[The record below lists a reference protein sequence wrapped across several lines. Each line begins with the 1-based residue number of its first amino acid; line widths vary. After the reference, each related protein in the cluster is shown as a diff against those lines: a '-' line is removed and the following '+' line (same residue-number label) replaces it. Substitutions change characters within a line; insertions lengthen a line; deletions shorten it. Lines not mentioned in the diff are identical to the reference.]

1 MTKNKDE
8 VAQWFDAID
17 ELGGAN
23 FGAEVF
29 PGYPGAVAEGRLAS
43 DDLGLS
49 VGAEGQERPA
59 AQAHQPVN
67 NARTDKLD
75 SFFWRYSFEERRCL
89 IPVTAWAEAEGPKGK
104 TRTWLSRPDA
114 ELFAVAGRMA
124 RQRGMGALLFDG
136 DDRWCGAAA
145 ECHTRMPVLLREAD
159 RRLWTQGRPRNAFAL
174 CRPWEGDPV
183 LDRTAHRGPVARPRR
198 TGCSETCGSRCTNP
212 RSRGMSAPS
221 CGFVPV
227 WVWELI

>member
-1 MTKNKDE
+1 MCNLYRMTKNKDE

-29 PGYPGAVAEGRLAS
+29 PGYPGAVVAEGRLAQMTWGFP
-43 DDLGLS
+43 LVLKGKN
-49 VGAEGQERPA
+49 GQPLKPR
-59 AQAHQPVN
+59 PVN

-89 IPVTAWAEAEGPKGK
+89 IPVTAWAEAEGPKGGK

-114 ELFAVAGRMA
+114 ELFAVAGVWRDSEEWGRCYSMVMTDA
-124 RQRGMGALLFDG
+124 
-136 DDRWCGAAA
+136 CGAAA

-159 RRLWTQGRPRNAFAL
+159 RRLWTQGSPEVAFAL
-174 CRPWEGDPV
+174 CRPWEGDLV
-183 LDRTAHRGPVARPRR
+183 LDRTAEPWAGGA
-198 TGCSETCGSRCTNP
+198 
-212 RSRGMSAPS
+212 SA
-221 CGFVPV
+221 GNR
-227 WVWELI
+227 LL

>member
-1 MTKNKDE
+1 MCNLYRMTKNKDE

-29 PGYPGAVAEGRLAS
+29 PGYPGAV
-43 DDLGLS
+43 
-49 VGAEGQERPA
+49 VAEGQL
-59 AQAHQPVN
+59 AQMTWGFPLVLKGKNGQPLKPKPVN

-89 IPVTAWAEAEGPKGK
+89 IPVTAWAEAEGPKGGK

-114 ELFAVAGRMA
+114 ELFAVAGVWRDSEEWGRCYSMVMTDA
-124 RQRGMGALLFDG
+124 
-136 DDRWCGAAA
+136 CGAAA

-159 RRLWTQGRPRNAFAL
+159 RRRWTQGSPEVAFAL
-174 CRPWEGDPV
+174 CRPWEGELV
-183 LDRTAHRGPVARPRR
+183 LDRTAEPWAGGA
-198 TGCSETCGSRCTNP
+198 
-212 RSRGMSAPS
+212 SA
-221 CGFVPV
+221 GNR
-227 WVWELI
+227 LL